1 VGSRDKLTKEN
12 EAPETKNSVP
22 ETKNPAGRG
31 GAVDARLFIVF
42 DLSAAPPARHV
53 TVMMVM
59 VMPVRH
65 ERHEAFSLLHAPKW
79 CQTVAL

>member
-1 VGSRDKLTKEN
+1 
-12 EAPETKNSVP
+12 
-22 ETKNPAGRG
+22 
-31 GAVDARLFIVF
+31 VDARLFIVF

-59 VMPVRH
+59 MMPVRD